1 MVTSFLRLS
10 VIARDTRITCWEW
23 ATMFGS
29 IEYLAM
35 SSSHSSREGI
45 LSVKDKGPIAILDL
59 PQILAPH
66 VKLEFSSILIIPD

>member
-1 MVTSFLRLS
+1 
-10 VIARDTRITCWEW
+10 
-23 ATMFGS
+23 MFGS

-59 PQILAPH
+59 PQILAPY
-66 VKLEFSSILIIPD
+66 VKLEFSSAAGCQGTQFDRGGNFFVAPLPYQVYQAFSR

>member
-1 MVTSFLRLS
+1 
-10 VIARDTRITCWEW
+10 
-23 ATMFGS
+23 MFGS

-66 VKLEFSSILIIPD
+66 VKSEFSSILIIPD